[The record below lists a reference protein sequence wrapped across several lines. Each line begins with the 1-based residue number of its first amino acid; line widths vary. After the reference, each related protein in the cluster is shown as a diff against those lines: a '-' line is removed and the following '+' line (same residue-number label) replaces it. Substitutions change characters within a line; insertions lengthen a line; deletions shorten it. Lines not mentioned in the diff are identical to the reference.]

1 MLDLFKNAKK
11 AATKLRDLSSRE
23 KNEILQ
29 AWGQDLWA
37 RREEI
42 IEANAKDLAYGEE
55 IALNPG
61 LMDRLRLNEDRI
73 QGMIDGLKVV
83 AGLEDPIGSVDKMVE
98 NENGLRIGK
107 MRVPIGVIAIIYEA
121 RPNVTVD
128 CAALTFK
135 SGNALLLRGGKEAIH
150 SNRKLVEILR
160 KTLEDKNL
168 DPNFV
173 QFVDDPTRE
182 SSKALMEAVG
192 YVDLLIPR
200 GSASLIRACINQ
212 AKVPVLQTGEG
223 NCHIYI
229 DETADLDMALAIVE
243 NAKTQRIGVCN
254 AMESLLVHKKIGA
267 DFLRA
272 FKEIQA
278 KHGIKVHGDSETCQ
292 ILDAEEATEEDWGRE
307 YLAMECSCKFVD
319 SVDQAI
325 DHINKYSTGH
335 SEVIVTNSYE
345 NSQKFLQKVD
355 SACVY
360 VNASSRFTDGGQF
373 GMGAEMGI
381 STQKIHA
388 RGPVGLEELTSY
400 KYIIYGNGQ
409 VRK

>member
-272 FKEIQA
+272 FKEIQV
-278 KHGIKVHGDSETCQ
+278 KHGIKVHGDPGTCQ

-319 SVDQAI
+319 SIDQAI

>member
-11 AATKLRDLSSRE
+11 AATKLRNLSSRE

-42 IEANAKDLAYGEE
+42 IEANEKDLAYGEE

-200 GSASLIRACINQ
+200 GSASLIRACIDQ

-229 DETADLDMALAIVE
+229 DETADLDMALDIVE

-254 AMESLLVHKKIGA
+254 AMESLLVHKQIGA

-272 FKEIQA
+272 FKEIQE
-278 KHGIKVHGDSETCQ
+278 KHGIKVHGDQETCQ
-292 ILDAEEATEEDWGRE
+292 LLDAEEATEEDWGRE

-335 SEVIVTNSYE
+335 SEVIITNSYE